1 MLQDAHEGYEY
12 QDYLTVA
19 IIFDELLN
27 RKESSFVI
35 DRKSFSNDKFD
46 DLKVIN
52 TSYVDCYQ
60 IKYSNEENNHIFEKS
75 DLANGNDHDIAV
87 SDLYFSWKNLK
98 KQYENVNCYLCVAWK
113 DSKESDGL
121 RKVLQKADVAFF
133 LPSVSYRIDPE
144 KLWPMNQKPLGTWI
158 KLRRDI
164 QGESREDFVKF
175 CRDFRIIV
183 EMPKASIKLDNP
195 GQLENILLEQVR
207 KLGVG
212 IYPNEKVDCLDV
224 IDRIAI
230 AVKKWRATG
239 TTHPIAINDIIKITK
254 LISDYG
260 ILNDHFPINEAIYIT
275 DLEQISGLKRKLDLV
290 KKLVLVGNPG
300 TGKSWLV
307 EGFVKELK
315 KNKYPFIRFNC
326 YTELSDKEAE
336 KRIDKKILISNLIGQ
351 LVEQFELESYKLHRF
366 SADKEELENLLTYV
380 KDKCYVIVD
389 GLDHINR
396 QYDIYKGTIGKDE
409 TAIIEEL
416 RAIHFPDNFYILLSS
431 QPISELD
438 ELYCNG
444 YQNTEIQR
452 WNHTKIEQLMRVC
465 GLENICEGER
475 KLSYILEEK
484 SQGNVLY
491 LSYLLKEMACKNYL
505 LQDIENI
512 PAYDN
517 GLKTYYQYIIGK
529 IQNTTIIYA
538 LAGADFYVNP
548 AELKEITGYGDEVDS
563 GLLILSPILND
574 NFVSGGVQIYHES
587 FRRYIFEKIS
597 EKKMDVRKVVYQ
609 NINDWMEKLDFFGN
623 SKSYCHRLKL
633 LYRVEEYAKV
643 LSLMQPEF
651 VIESI
656 KFGYSYFQILDNLNM
671 AMKCSGEIQDYCG
684 TVLISELMNVLET
697 TQYEVAENEAF
708 YHALAVVKG
717 AEYLSN
723 RLEYNGKPTF
733 GLDTGKNM
741 CYICSQAGIATWW
754 EIYLDT
760 NKTSFLPDEYKYYFR
775 YWIDNKGTSLVY
787 KVMDILE
794 ESVYGESFVK
804 EILEDAISYEG
815 INEIHNYAKQ
825 HGLKTWLKLLNI
837 RKFYFY
843 EEAIMPLDEFSL
855 LYEKVKSIKHP
866 VEEDVDLY
874 RKLFGQIYLQIRNNN
889 YKFFSMIHDDWRE
902 RNWFGNWMIYTAD
915 ILKLFLS
922 YESGEEV
929 SETELLETVGQL
941 ILDTE
946 PFLGNPRACDLYALE
961 NFLLETYYLALAMAG
976 SDNALEGVLNDLS
989 VLSRETT
996 TTSSNSQ
1003 GGPLTDYNFIKLMR
1017 RIINARN
1024 LNIILP
1030 YAEDI
1035 VTHSANATYYASTA
1049 TIKFLIADMIAEADQ
1064 KKAEKYYEEGVKF
1077 LVGYTM
1083 HKDMSL
1089 DSVIDSFASIHR
1101 MNPAKAMQCVD
1112 EITAMTF
1119 SLLQHTDERAVRH
1132 YPNIWF
1138 RKMLYQS
1145 PQYALSYLNNF
1156 QIEHHLGW
1164 ILEEMILDV
1173 IQEFAD
1179 KPEYET
1185 YIITLI
1191 ETLPNCISE
1200 KLFYGACKILVRLF
1214 EYDKERA
1221 KSLVV
1226 NLLSRFN
1233 LNETIE
1239 IYHFKCLSKDLNI
1252 IINLAEESGMNVTL
1266 YKEYCTRCNK
1276 EDTDRNLDYDKSK
1289 HQTIDFQNRVTL
1301 IMQLSKVPLTDA
1313 AIPLL
1318 INLMKELNENKQ
1330 CAYLDAMME
1339 VDYFGENSYNQ
1350 RDYIKCLLEDSS
1362 IKEEIRVRYYV
1373 KLFVKSRSYG
1383 QLLIDK
1389 GSFLRAYNINP
1400 NLAVYELF
1408 SQISV
1413 GMGGMITSGLINML
1427 VEIPEL
1433 QFYVEK
1439 TWDVLILIERLRF
1452 PVLDKMDTFGDET
1465 ISIADSMRGIV
1476 LGRMFH
1482 GEKERFFAAYAYLKD
1497 IVLKGNWIEVQKCI
1511 NWCVCHFEQY
1521 DYIGKMAVI
1530 DYALETIDHIDNP
1543 KDIISKFL
1551 RYFPTNDFLM
1561 DTLIAYLCDEVQA
1574 YGEVMDM
1581 FNKNLTGYLKS
1592 KYHISLGECKG
1603 DIAWN
1608 PLFDRHMRIMSRLG
1622 IEEDKVYKRILNSE
1636 YVQDGMDPFSSS
1648 LHKFTVENT
1657 FLKSMIIQYSV
1668 LELIKVAIQ
1677 EDVPEMP
1684 YMVINEFYI
1693 DFSEMDMYRRCR
1705 RLPNVSTI
1713 HNLQAEKKLE
1723 EFTEKQ
1729 WKSEFVE
1736 IASFEIEKY
1745 SKGERDYVFTS
1756 CEKGIVLRDTDT
1768 ILNRILIGSSMFEIE
1783 YNLNDCKEAC
1793 CAVYESYDSNFETE
1807 RYLWLRADIAYELG
1821 IYKENDY
1828 QNNRI
1833 IGVAEDGTTVLIMQN
1848 WRCAY
1853 IGDNEHRA
1861 MEVPLYNGA
1870 ILYMRRDYIEKLKNK
1885 YGQLYYATEIQKA

>member
-27 RKESSFVI
+27 RREASFVI
-35 DRKSFSNDKFD
+35 DRKSFPNDKFD

-60 IKYSNEENNHIFEKS
+60 IKYSNEENNHIFEKP
-75 DLANGNDHDIAV
+75 DLANGNGHDTAV

-113 DSKESDGL
+113 DSKETDEL
-121 RKVLQKADVAFF
+121 RKVLQKDDATFF
-133 LPSVSYRIDPE
+133 WSSVSYRINPE

-158 KLRRDI
+158 KLRKDM
-164 QGESREDFVKF
+164 QGECQEDFIKF
-175 CRDFRIIV
+175 CQNFRIIV

-207 KLGVG
+207 RLGVG
-212 IYPNEKVDCLDV
+212 IYPNQKVDCLDV
-224 IDRIAI
+224 INRVAV

-239 TTHPIAINDIIKITK
+239 TVHPIGIKDIIKITK
-254 LISDYG
+254 LITDYG
-260 ILNDHFPINEAIYIT
+260 ILNNHFPINEAIYIT
-275 DLEQISGLKRKLDLV
+275 DLIQINELKEKLDLV

-315 KNKYPFIRFNC
+315 KNEYPFIRFNC
-326 YTELSDKEAE
+326 YIELSDKDAE
-336 KRIDKKILISNLIGQ
+336 KRIDKNILISNFIGQ
-351 LVEQFELESYKLHRF
+351 LVEQFDLESYKLHRF

-396 QYDIYKGTIGKDE
+396 QYDVYNGTIGKDE

-416 RAIHFPDNFYILLSS
+416 RSIHFPDNFYILLSS

-438 ELYCNG
+438 ELYRNG

-491 LSYLLKEMACKNYL
+491 LSYLLKEITCKNYA
-505 LQDIENI
+505 LQDIGDI
-512 PAYDN
+512 PVYDN
-517 GLKTYYQYIIGK
+517 GLKAYYQYIIDR
-529 IQNTTIIYA
+529 IQNATIIYA
-538 LAGADFYVNP
+538 LAGADFYVSTT
-548 AELKEITGYGDEVDS
+548 ELKEITGYGDEVDN

-597 EKKMDVRKVVYQ
+597 EKKMDIRKVVYRD
-609 NINDWMEKLDFFGN
+609 INDWMERLDFFEN
-623 SKSYCHRLKL
+623 SKAYCHRLKL

-643 LSLMQPEF
+643 LSVMQSEF

-656 KFGYSYFQILDNLNM
+656 KFGYSYFQILDNLNV
-671 AMKCSGEIQDYCG
+671 AMKCSGEMQDYCG
-684 TVLISELMNVLET
+684 IVLISELMNVLET

-717 AEYLSN
+717 AEYLNN

-733 GLDTGKNM
+733 GMSTGKNM

-760 NKTSFLPDEYKYYFR
+760 NKESISLDEYKYYFR

-794 ESVYGESFVK
+794 ESVNGESFVK

-815 INEIHNYAKQ
+815 MNEVHSYAKQ
-825 HGLKTWLKLLNI
+825 QGLKTWLKLLNI

-843 EEAIMPLDEFSL
+843 EEVIMPLDEFSL
-855 LYEKVKSIKHP
+855 LYEKIKSIKHP

-946 PFLGNPRACDLYALE
+946 PFLGNPRACDLYALQ

-976 SDNALEGVLNDLS
+976 SDNALEGVLKDLS
-989 VLSRETT
+989 VLSKETT
-996 TTSSNSQ
+996 TTLSNSQ
-1003 GGPLTDYNFIKLMR
+1003 GGPLTDYKFIKLMR

-1024 LNIILP
+1024 LNVILP

-1035 VTHSANATYYASTA
+1035 VTHSTDTTYYASTA
-1049 TIKFLIADMIAEADQ
+1049 TIKFQVADMIAEADRE
-1064 KKAEKYYEEGVKF
+1064 KAEKYYEEGVKF

-1089 DSVIDSFASIHR
+1089 DSVIDSFASIYR
-1101 MNPAKAMQCVD
+1101 MNPDKAMQCVD
-1112 EITAMTF
+1112 QITAMTF
-1119 SLLQHTDERAVRH
+1119 SLLQHTDERDVRH

-1138 RKMLYQS
+1138 RKILYQS

-1156 QIEHHLGW
+1156 QLEHHSGW
-1164 ILEEMILDV
+1164 IVEGMILDV
-1173 IQEFAD
+1173 IQELAD
-1179 KPEYET
+1179 KSEYET

-1200 KLFYGACKILVRLF
+1200 KLFHGACKILVHLF
-1214 EYDKERA
+1214 DYDKERA

-1233 LNETIE
+1233 LNETLE
-1239 IYHFKCLSKDLNI
+1239 IYHFKCLSEDLDI
-1252 IINLAEESGMNVTL
+1252 IINLAEENGMNVTL
-1266 YKEYCTRCNK
+1266 YKEYCTRCN
-1276 EDTDRNLDYDKSK
+1276 EEAANRNLHYDKSR
-1289 HQTIDFQNRVTL
+1289 HQTIDFQNRDTL
-1301 IMQLSKVPLTDA
+1301 IMQLSKVPLTEA

-1318 INLMKELNENKQ
+1318 KNLINELNENKQ

-1350 RDYIKCLLEDSS
+1350 RDYIKRVLEDSP
-1362 IKEEIRVRYYV
+1362 IKEEIKVRYYV

-1383 QLLIDK
+1383 QLLVDQD
-1389 GSFLRAYNINP
+1389 SFLKAYNINP
-1400 NLAVYELF
+1400 NLALYELF

-1413 GMGGMITSGLINML
+1413 RTGGMITSGLINML

-1439 TWDVLILIERLRF
+1439 IWDVLIPIERLRF
-1452 PVLDKMDTFGDET
+1452 PVLDKMDIFGDET
-1465 ISIADSMRGIV
+1465 ISIDDSIRGIV

-1497 IVLKGNWIEVQKCI
+1497 AVLKKNWIEVEKCI
-1511 NWCVCHFEQY
+1511 NWCVCHFEKY

-1530 DYALETIDHIDNP
+1530 DYALETVDCIDNP
-1543 KDIISKFL
+1543 KDVISKFL

-1581 FNKNLTGYLKS
+1581 FDKNLTRYLKS

-1603 DIAWN
+1603 DMAWN
-1608 PLFDRHMRIMSRLG
+1608 PLFDRHMRILGRLG
-1622 IEEDKVYKRILNSE
+1622 IQEDEVYKGILDSE
-1636 YVQDGMDPFSSS
+1636 YVQDGMEPFSSP

-1657 FLKSMIIQYSV
+1657 FLKSVIIQYAV

-1677 EDVPEMP
+1677 EEAPEIS
-1684 YMVINEFYI
+1684 YMFINEFNI

-1705 RLPNVSTI
+1705 CLPNVSTI
-1713 HNLQAEKKLE
+1713 HNLQVGKKVE

-1729 WKSEFVE
+1729 WNSEFVE

-1745 SKGERDYVFTS
+1745 CKSERNYVFTS
-1756 CEKGIVLRDTDT
+1756 REKGIVLHDTDT
-1768 ILNRILIGSSMFEIE
+1768 ILNRILIGSSMFEVE
-1783 YNLNDCKEAC
+1783 CNLDDCKEAC
-1793 CAVYESYDSNFETE
+1793 CAVYDSYDFSFGTE
-1807 RYLWLRADIAYELG
+1807 QYLWLQEDIAYELG
-1821 IYKENDY
+1821 IYKMNDY

-1833 IGVAEDGTTVLIMQN
+1833 IGVAEDGTTILIMQN
-1848 WRCAY
+1848 WRCFY
-1853 IGDNEHRA
+1853 VGDEKYGA
-1861 MEVPLYNGA
+1861 MEVPLYNG
-1870 ILYMRRDYIEKLKNK
+1870 IMLYMRRDYLEKLKNK
-1885 YGQLYYATEIQKA
+1885 YGQLYFATEIKRV